1 MIFYFLQKSY
11 QKTYSNDEN
20 HLKLAAI
27 EVLFSSDNESKALL
41 TGNEEDSMDPSKPNV
56 EAAGKEKAAEET
68 KPEMKEGMENHYE
81 AQPVHV
87 TQSGCHDNV
96 QREEEFDAK
105 DLLSFAWQIA
115 RGMVSCG
122 AWEQQSFNI
131 WNDTGILLYLTEF
144 HNQ

>member
-1 MIFYFLQKSY
+1 MFFFFYFWQKSY
-11 QKTYSNDEN
+11 QKNYSNDEN
-20 HLKLAAI
+20 HLRLAAI
-27 EVLFSSDNESKALL
+27 EVQFTSNNESKALL
-41 TGNEEDSMDPSKPNV
+41 SGNEEKSTDPSKLNM

-131 WNDTGILLYLTEF
+131 
-144 HNQ
+144 